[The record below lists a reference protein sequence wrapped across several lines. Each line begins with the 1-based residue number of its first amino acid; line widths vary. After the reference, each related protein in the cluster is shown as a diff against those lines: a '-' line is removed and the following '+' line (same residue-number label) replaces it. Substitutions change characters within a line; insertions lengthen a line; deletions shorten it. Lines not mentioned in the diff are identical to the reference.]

1 MITETKMMMMTTTVM
16 MMMTTVMMMIT
27 VIKMTLA
34 MVIGLVLDS
43 GSTAQIW
50 LHRFLLRPPFKVC
63 KPRCNNAADEDDD
76 DLVNGDD
83 DDKDDD
89 DDDDDK
95 DDNDDQWNVVWCVY
109 LIGKTSWKQYGTKL

>member
-1 MITETKMMMMTTTVM
+1 MMTTVMM

-34 MVIGLVLDS
+34 MVIGLVLNS

-63 KPRCNNAADEDDD
+63 KPRCNNADDDDDD

-83 DDKDDD
+83 DGDDYDDEEDDD
-89 DDDDDK
+89 
-95 DDNDDQWNVVWCVY
+95 DDQWNVVWCVY
-109 LIGKTSWKQYGTKL
+109 LIGKPSWKQYGTKL